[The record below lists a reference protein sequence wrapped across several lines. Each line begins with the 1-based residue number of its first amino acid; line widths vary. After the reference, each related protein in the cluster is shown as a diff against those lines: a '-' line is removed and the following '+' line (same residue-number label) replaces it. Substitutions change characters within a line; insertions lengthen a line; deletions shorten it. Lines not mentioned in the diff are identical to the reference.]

1 MNFTPRDYQRIAL
14 SHLLDHPR
22 SSLFVDMGLGKTVS
36 VLTAFDVMLLTGD
49 VNRMLVIA
57 PKRVA
62 RSVWPKEVIKWA
74 HTRHLTVSVILGKPN
89 ERMQALKTEADI
101 YCINYDN
108 LVWLVDQC
116 KKGWPFDV
124 VVADESTKLK
134 GLRAKGGAQRAKA
147 LRKVARCTKR
157 WINLTG
163 TPAPNG
169 YLDLWGQLWFMDFGE
184 RLGATYTAF
193 KDRWFKQDWNGF
205 SYSLTEGAE
214 KEIQGKISDVCLT
227 LKAKDYFDLEEPI
240 VTNIEV
246 ELPKKARELYDQFE
260 QQMYADLGEHEIEA
274 FNAAALSNK
283 CSQLANGAVYI
294 DDKQNWKEV
303 HNAKLEALE
312 SIINEASGA
321 PVLVSYWFKSDL
333 ARLQKHFPK
342 GRVLDDQ
349 DKTISDWNKGK
360 IPLLFAHPASAGHGL
375 NLQDGG
381 NIIVFFSL
389 TWDLEKYDQIIERIG
404 PVRQLQSGYER
415 PVFIYHIM
423 AENTT
428 DQVMLARLKTKRSVQ
443 DLLMEAMKR

>member
-1 MNFTPRDYQRIAL
+1 MNFTPRDYQQIAI
-14 SHLLDHPR
+14 SHLIQHPR

-36 VLTAFDVMLLTGD
+36 VLDAFITLKLLGEAD
-49 VNRMLVIA
+49 RMLVIA

-74 HTRHLTVSVILGKPN
+74 HTRHLTVSVILGKPD
-89 ERMQALKTEADI
+89 ERLRALKTKADI
-101 YCINYDN
+101 YAINYDN

-116 KKGWPFDV
+116 KKGWPFDTV
-124 VVADESTKLK
+124 VVDESTKLK
-134 GLRAKGGAQRAKA
+134 GFRSRGGAQRAKS
-147 LRKVARCTKR
+147 LKKVARCTER

-169 YLDLWGQLWFMDFGE
+169 YLCLWGPMWFMDFGE
-184 RLGATYTAF
+184 RLGATFTAF

-205 SYSLTEGAE
+205 SYSLCKGSE
-214 KEIQGKISDVCLT
+214 KEIQQKISDVCLT

-303 HNAKLEALE
+303 HKAKLEALE
-312 SIINEASGA
+312 SIINEAGGM

-342 GRVLDDQ
+342 GRVLDDE

-360 IPLLFAHPASAGHGL
+360 IPILFAHPASAGHGL

-381 NIIVFFSL
+381 NIIAFFSL